1 MGQPREQQGHYKAE
15 TSERDGESECTTRVP
30 LGASGPAC
38 VCGTDIPDQ
47 MPAAW
52 ARGAG
57 SWARVRQLGPG
68 RWQLGPGRWQLG
80 PGRWQLG
87 PGRWQ
92 LGPGR

>member
-52 ARGAG
+52 ARVAG

-68 RWQLGPGRWQLG
+68 RWQLGPGR
-80 PGRWQLG
+80 
-87 PGRWQ
+87 
-92 LGPGR
+92 